1 VASARRVG
9 LRPTLH
15 SDYTVT
21 PIDPLRSVQTAVTRR
36 MRDGGEVLNAAE
48 CDTVERA
55 MRAVTIDAAW
65 QTHSDDVLGSLE
77 VGKYA
82 DLVVLSADPQAVDPE
97 AIAAIEVVQTRL
109 GGKVAFGG

>member
-1 VASARRVG
+1 MAS
-9 LRPTLH
+9 H
-15 SDYTVT
+15 
-21 PIDPLRSVQTAVTRR
+21 
-36 MRDGGEVLNAAE
+36 
-48 CDTVERA
+48 VERA
-55 MRAVTIDAAW
+55 IRAVTVDAAW

-109 GGKVAFGG
+109 GGKVAYGGSST